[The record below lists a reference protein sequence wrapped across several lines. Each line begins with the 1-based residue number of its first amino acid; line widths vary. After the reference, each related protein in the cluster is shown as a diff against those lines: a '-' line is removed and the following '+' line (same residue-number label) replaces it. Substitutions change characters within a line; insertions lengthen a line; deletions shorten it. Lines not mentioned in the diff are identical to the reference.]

1 MLVAAR
7 RLPAMASD
15 AQYEALFEL
24 DLEEEAQGVEER
36 ARGVEET
43 PSETPSQ
50 EVTMKELWRAAD
62 ADSPSP
68 EAEAAAGDD

>member
-15 AQYEALFEL
+15 AQYEALFEPEL

-43 PSETPSQ
+43 PSETP
-50 EVTMKELWRAAD
+50 
-62 ADSPSP
+62 
-68 EAEAAAGDD
+68 